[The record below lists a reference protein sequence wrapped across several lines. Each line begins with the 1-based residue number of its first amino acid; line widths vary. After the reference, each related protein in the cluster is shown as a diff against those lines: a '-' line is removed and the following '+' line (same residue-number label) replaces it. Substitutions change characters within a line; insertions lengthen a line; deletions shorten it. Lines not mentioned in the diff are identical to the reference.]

1 MLFKAHLWAGNPIGI
16 SAPIVCLNARYRTLC
31 KTVEVEMTPEQCA
44 AARALLRWDQA
55 TLAEHA
61 GVTRQTI
68 SSFERGARTLHPA
81 SHDGVEAAFI
91 AAGVEFVDNRGV
103 ILDAK
108 EE

>member
-1 MLFKAHLWAGNPIGI
+1 
-16 SAPIVCLNARYRTLC
+16 
-31 KTVEVEMTPEQCA
+31 MTPEQCA

-91 AAGVEFVDNRGV
+91 AAGVEFVDDRGV
-103 ILDAK
+103 ILEAK
-108 EE
+108 DEE

>member
-1 MLFKAHLWAGNPIGI
+1 
-16 SAPIVCLNARYRTLC
+16 
-31 KTVEVEMTPEQCA
+31 MTPEQCA

-91 AAGVEFVDNRGV
+91 AAGVEFVENRGV
-103 ILDAK
+103 ILTK
-108 EE
+108 EEE